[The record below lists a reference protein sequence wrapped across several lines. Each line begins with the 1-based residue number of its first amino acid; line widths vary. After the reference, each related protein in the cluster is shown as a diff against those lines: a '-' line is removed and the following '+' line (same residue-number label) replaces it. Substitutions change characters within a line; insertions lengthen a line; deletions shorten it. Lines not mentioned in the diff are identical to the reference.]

1 MTRVGLRA
9 RGTLA
14 APQFSLYSDSTV
26 AISQEEQ
33 LSWLVLGRPLQTA
46 DSTQA
51 GQMDQARASL
61 GLAGGDLL
69 AQRLAPRLG
78 VDEVSVGAKPGET
91 AELARL
97 TIGKYLSPRLFLSYG
112 VGLFQPG
119 HFFRLQYDLSRRFKL
134 VGESGLQQGGD
145 VLYTIESGK

>member
-1 MTRVGLRA
+1 
-9 RGTLA
+9 
-14 APQFSLYSDSTV
+14 
-26 AISQEEQ
+26 
-33 LSWLVLGRPLQTA
+33 
-46 DSTQA
+46 
-51 GQMDQARASL
+51 
-61 GLAGGDLL
+61 
-69 AQRLAPRLG
+69 
-78 VDEVSVGAKPGET
+78 VSVGAKPGET

-145 VLYTIESGK
+145 VLYTIESGKSGKSGK